1 MTRDYLRLLG
11 FLAAFGSAL
20 IHAAIAPE
28 HYQELPYIG
37 VAFVLGAAFLLAAGL
52 WLLLADWPEAW
63 HLGALVCAGMII
75 ALLASRTVGL
85 PGGYREG
92 WEPEAWWSLALEL
105 VFVGCYFARLREVR
119 AGRWKEV
126 HPDEDAAAF
135 QALADE
141 RGAGAA
147 GGRRR
152 VQPGQ
157 LALELTRRQGVP
169 PAGAGR
175 DRPAAP
181 GREG

>member
-1 MTRDYLRLLG
+1 VTRDYLRLLG

-105 VFVGCYFARLREVR
+105 VFLAAYVARLRGVR

-126 HPDEDAAAF
+126 APDAEAF
-135 QALADE
+135 QALADARPMG
-141 RGAGAA
+141 RGRAGRV
-147 GGRRR
+147 RR
-152 VQPGQ
+152 GQ
-157 LALELTRRQGVP
+157 LALELRRRQRVP